1 MTLLLATGRQQSFAR
16 GVTSEVAVDMTS
28 EAFRVSSI
36 DWHALGFSQKD
47 VDELVDVML
56 RIVASMLIDP
66 PHPPCT
72 NV

>member
-1 MTLLLATGRQQSFAR
+1 
-16 GVTSEVAVDMTS
+16 MTS